1 MHPWML
7 KPDVKRPISMS
18 NGTGS
23 VVRNSAA
30 APAVRNGN
38 GNGTGSV
45 TRSNGNGQ
53 VANGSVA
60 RSNGNGHV
68 ANGSV
73 VRSNGNGQVAN
84 GSVARTN
91 GHTIAQTPAPPS
103 VPMPIRRNGTSM
115 TPNGETRRTTAT
127 RISIVIADDHP
138 ITLAGLDSL
147 FSREADFNVLARCS
161 DPYEAIKAV
170 TTYEPDVLVLD
181 QEMPVMDGV
190 AVVKQLRRVN
200 PDIRVVLLAT
210 KDDHL
215 LAEALQLGV
224 QGVVYKNVDPRNLT
238 RCVREVY
245 AGRQWVDPALT
256 NQLKERTTNRGP
268 VLDTLTRRQF
278 EVARAA
284 VSGLSNKELAQRLGV
299 SEGTIKNHLHAIYER
314 LNVDGRLALL
324 LYLKEKA
331 LA

>member
-7 KPDVKRPISMS
+7 KPDLKRPISMS

-23 VVRNSAA
+23 VVRHSAT
-30 APAVRNGN
+30 APAVRHGN
-38 GNGTGSV
+38 GSGTGSV

-53 VANGSVA
+53 VAT
-60 RSNGNGHV
+60 
-68 ANGSV
+68 GSV
-73 VRSNGNGQVAN
+73 VRTSGQVA
-84 GSVARTN
+84 GSAVARTN
-91 GHTIAQTPAPPS
+91 GHTVPPAPPTA
-103 VPMPIRRNGTSM
+103 MPIRRNGTSI
-115 TPNGETRRTTAT
+115 TPHGETRRTNGS

-147 FSREADFNVLARCS
+147 FARETDFNVLARCS
-161 DPYEAIKAV
+161 DPYEAVKAV
-170 TTYEPDVLVLD
+170 TTYQPDVLVLD

-210 KDDHL
+210 RDDHQL
-215 LAEALQLGV
+215 TEALQLGV
-224 QGVVYKNVDPRNLT
+224 QGVVYKNVEPRNLT
-238 RCVREVY
+238 RCVREVS

-324 LYLKEKA
+324 LYLKEKS

>member
-7 KPDVKRPISMS
+7 KPDLKRPISMS
-18 NGTGS
+18 NANGS
-23 VVRNSAA
+23 SVRNSGTS
-30 APAVRNGN
+30 AVRNGN
-38 GNGTGSV
+38 GNGTSSV
-45 TRSNGNGQ
+45 TRSNGNG
-53 VANGSVA
+53 NGQA
-60 RSNGNGHV
+60 THGAG
-68 ANGSV
+68 
-73 VRSNGNGQVAN
+73 VRANGQVASGTVVRN
-84 GSVARTN
+84 N
-91 GHTIAQTPAPPS
+91 GHSAPQSGPTQS
-103 VPMPIRRNGTSM
+103 AAMPLRRNGTSV
-115 TPNGETRRTTAT
+115 TTSGETRRTNGT

-147 FSREADFNVLARCS
+147 FSRETDFNVLARCS
-161 DPYEAIKAV
+161 DPFEAVKAV
-170 TTYEPDVLVLD
+170 TTYQPDVLVLD

-190 AVVKQLRRVN
+190 AVVKQLQRVN

-210 KDDHL
+210 KDDQPL
-215 LAEALQLGV
+215 TEALQLGV

-245 AGRQWVDPALT
+245 AGRKWVDPALT
-256 NQLKERTTNRGP
+256 SQLSERTAKRGP

>member
-7 KPDVKRPISMS
+7 KPDLKRPISMS

-23 VVRNSAA
+23 YVRNSAPA
-30 APAVRNGN
+30 AAVRSGN

-45 TRSNGNGQ
+45 TRSHGNGQ
-53 VANGSVA
+53 TANGSGL
-60 RSNGNGHV
+60 RT
-68 ANGSV
+68 
-73 VRSNGNGQVAN
+73 NGQAAA
-84 GSVARTN
+84 GTITRTN
-91 GHTIAQTPAPPS
+91 GHAVPASAPS
-103 VPMPIRRNGTSM
+103 PSSIPVRRNGTAL
-115 TPNGETRRTTAT
+115 TPNGEARRTNGT

-147 FSREADFNVLARCS
+147 FSRETDFSVLARCS

-170 TTYEPDVLVLD
+170 TTYQPDVLVLD

-210 KDDHL
+210 KDDQM

-256 NQLKERTTNRGP
+256 NQLKERTTSRGP

-324 LYLKEKA
+324 LYLKEKS